1 MSAPPQGMMETVL
14 VIDDNAQNRQLI
26 DAQLSAAGYVVTLA
40 GSGEEGL
47 GLFSRHTPDLVLL
60 DIMMPGING
69 FEVFRRMRQ
78 LPGGQQ
84 TPIVFLTSAV
94 DPTTHRTALEL
105 GVDDFLSKPI
115 SRTELLIRVRSLLRV
130 RRLHTELSFS
140 QAQLRTQREAFLR
153 MQRQVIELKAF
164 IQDDLHPL
172 LLRGQLISDELRDQ
186 VTGDAAQKT
195 LRELSGVV
203 WGLQRTISNL
213 LDVDRAE
220 AGMLAPRFVEVEP
233 SALLS
238 AIWRRQSELLRLQ
251 DQTLH
256 LVSELGARKIVADCD
271 LLTRLIENLLEH
283 VRQGAP
289 AGMRLHLEARVLPD
303 GGSLLLRVYDEG
315 PGISPEQRDTLFDRH
330 APPATDEKDLTRTGG
345 RLALAFCRHVT
356 EAHGGRI
363 YIEERE
369 PSGTAFC
376 VQLPLA
382 TGFITTSEEQ
392 L

>member
-14 VIDDNAQNRQLI
+14 VVDDNAQNRQLM
-26 DAQLSAAGYVVTLA
+26 DAQLSSAGYVVTLA
-40 GSGEEGL
+40 ASGEEGL
-47 GLFSRHTPDLVLL
+47 GLFSRYTPDLVLL

-78 LPGGQQ
+78 LPAGQD

-115 SRTELLIRVRSLLRV
+115 NRTELLIRVRSLLRV

-153 MQRQVIELKAF
+153 MQRQVIELKTF
-164 IQDDLHPL
+164 IQDDLHPPLLQGL
-172 LLRGQLISDELRDQ
+172 LLSDKLRQQISD
-186 VTGDAAQKT
+186 AARPVQ
-195 LRELSGVV
+195 RELAEVV
-203 WGLQRTISNL
+203 CGLQRSISNL

-220 AGMLAPRFVEVEP
+220 AGVLAPRFVEVELGT
-233 SALLS
+233 LLH
-238 AIWRRQSELLRLQ
+238 AVWQRQAELARQQ

-256 LVSELGARKIVADCD
+256 LTADVGSRRIVADSD
-271 LLTRLIENLLEH
+271 LLTRLVENLLEH
-283 VRQGAP
+283 VRKNAP
-289 AGMRLHLEARVLPD
+289 RGMALHLEARVLPD
-303 GGSLLLRVYDEG
+303 GGSVLVRVYDDG
-315 PGISPEQRDTLFDRH
+315 PGVPLEQRDAIFDRH
-330 APPATDEKDLTRTGG
+330 APPAADEKDITRAGG
-345 RLALAFCRHVT
+345 RLALAFCRHVV

-363 YIEERE
+363 FIEECK

-376 VQLPLA
+376 AQLPLA
-382 TGFITTSEEQ
+382 IGYMLTSEEAI
-392 L
+392 